1 MLAIGLL
8 LACQC
13 VTHGLLIGRH
23 SKKLTPDLAALALAL
38 VMRISIKGR
47 KILLFRENRVYHQAY
62 QGRVI
67 DGGGGGHEGAWR
79 IKVLLS

>member
-1 MLAIGLL
+1 VIG
-8 LACQC
+8 
-13 VTHGLLIGRH
+13 GH
-23 SKKLTPDLAALALAL
+23 SKKLLPNLAALVLAL
-38 VMRISIKGR
+38 MMRISIESWE
-47 KILLFRENRVYHQAY
+47 ILLFRENRVYHQAY